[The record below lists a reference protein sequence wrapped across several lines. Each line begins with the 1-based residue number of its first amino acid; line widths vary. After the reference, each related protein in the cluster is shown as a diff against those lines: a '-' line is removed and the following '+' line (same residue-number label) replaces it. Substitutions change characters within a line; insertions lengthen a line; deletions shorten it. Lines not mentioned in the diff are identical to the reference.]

1 MSYTDPVKADQS
13 KYTDDE
19 GNLRYSADK
28 SLVFPGPTGVRSTPQ
43 FEVGDRCFSHYTMKW
58 GTIERVGSTNRER
71 YHHGTG
77 KPEDRMDD
85 TTWYDVRA
93 DDGSV
98 DLLDDAHGHW
108 EMARIVPPAIA
119 SRYGYGTDPKETS

>member
-1 MSYTDPVKADQS
+1 MNYSDPVKADQS

-58 GTIERVGSTNRER
+58 GTIESVGNTDRER
-71 YHHGTG
+71 YYHGIET
-77 KPEDRMDD
+77 PENRMDD

-93 DDGSV
+93 DDGSMTM
-98 DLLDDAHGHW
+98 LDDAHGNW
-108 EMARIVPPAIA
+108 DMARVVPPAIA
-119 SRYGYGTDPKETS
+119 TRYGYGTDPKN